1 MTTDE
6 ESEEAEAEEVS
17 VAVLEDQEVE
27 EEEEAEASTLDS
39 EVEEVAAKA
48 AEITTTT
55 GKKER
60 EVTVSAE
67 ITEVHQETEIT
78 EREDHELMAVMEK
91 DGMIT
96 GIEDLT
102 VMTDRET
109 TEIDQPEVVA
119 IEREVKTEV
128 EKEDHQDKITVTVM
142 VAKEKVE
149 DHTTT
154 EETVVM
160 MIPRSQISMVRDQE
174 EAAEAAVAVAEEVA
188 VMESKEVEVKDV
200 AEAAMTTQE
209 EAAEAKE
216 EAEVAV
222 KAEEDKEVDRDLMR
236 HGRPEIKIG
245 ATEKCR
251 EAAKTCASKS
261 LKRSKN

>member
-39 EVEEVAAKA
+39 EVEEAAAKA

-109 TEIDQPEVVA
+109 TEREVIEDQPEVVA
-119 IEREVKTEV
+119 IEREEVKTEV

-154 EETVVM
+154 EEMVAM
-160 MIPRSQISMVRDQE
+160 MITKSQISMVRDQE

-188 VMESKEVEVKDV
+188 VMESKEVGVKDV

-222 KAEEDKEVDRDLMR
+222 KAEEDKEVDREMMKL
-236 HGRPEIKIG
+236 GRPKINNG
-245 ATEKCR
+245 ASEKFR
-251 EAAKTCASKS
+251 EAA
-261 LKRSKN
+261 RVPQNR